1 MCSVQ
6 PLCCD
11 FTERGVPEEL
21 LSRFKDYNGMTL
33 SLGSETEGLFH
44 RIPSQPAHSAP
55 LPMHRNLIPM
65 ERELR
70 AGGSSQQR
78 GSSQARGEF
87 GRAGIREQMG
97 SRQA

>member
-44 RIPSQPAHSAP
+44 RIPSQPACMLLVAYTA
-55 LPMHRNLIPM
+55 LARIITTTVEIDHRPSPRSL
-65 ERELR
+65 LR
-70 AGGSSQQR
+70 
-78 GSSQARGEF
+78 
-87 GRAGIREQMG
+87 
-97 SRQA
+97 

>member
-21 LSRFKDYNGMTL
+21 LSRFKDYNGIIL

-70 AGGSSQQR
+70 AVR
-78 GSSQARGEF
+78 ELRATGEF
-87 GRAGIREQMG
+87 AARR
-97 SRQA
+97 SRQQTGS